1 MRQILKSFNNVSAHI
16 TNDLWPEAKGVTLSE
31 KLTGTTRFQIS
42 RAKLLEGFKLV
53 NGRPTKIQKVT
64 RPDSVWPEAWTK
76 FPRNKKTTLQNVWKK
91 VLKYEVLT
99 DVKDF
104 FKGSAGARV
113 KLETDTA
120 LVLRCIEKDGSRGQP
135 QAVATSVDA
144 SEEQSTSEHTEHA
157 RENETT
163 TYGPHRRNGT
173 CGMLSRSFGKQA
185 SFCSRSHEDAR
196 SHGRNGKIMNKNL
209 DIANMG
215 CEESAT
221 KVRSCPSHEGRWKKH
236 FIFATL
242 MDSCHLKNAELAKHL
257 QKYKGASCALV

>member
-1 MRQILKSFNNVSAHI
+1 MRQTQTSLNNVSPHI

-31 KLTGTTRFQIS
+31 KLSGTTRFQIS

-53 NGRPTKIQKVT
+53 NGRPTKIQKVV
-64 RPDSVWPEAWTK
+64 RPDSVWLEAWTGVS
-76 FPRNKKTTLQNVWKK
+76 KKQENYIAECVWKK
-91 VLKYEVLT
+91 VLKLQAARRNKGTYEVLT

-144 SEEQSTSEHTEHA
+144 TEEPSTSEHTEHA
-157 RENETT
+157 RENEATT
-163 TYGPHRRNGT
+163 NGPHRRNGT
-173 CGMLSRSFGKQA
+173 CGKLSRSIGTEA
-185 SFCSRSHEDAR
+185 SFCSRSYGDAR
-196 SHGRNGKIMNKNL
+196 SQSRNGQIFNINL

-221 KVRSCPSHEGRWKKH
+221 EVSRSYPSSEGRWKNIA
-236 FIFATL
+236 FFRI
-242 MDSCHLKNAELAKHL
+242 
-257 QKYKGASCALV
+257 